1 MTRRR
6 TLTAQIQEV
15 ERELAMRRRV
25 YPNEVSRRRMRESE
39 ADEHLLRLECVLE
52 TLRWLDANRDRIKA
66 ALKEGEGGL

>member
-25 YPNEVSRRRMRESE
+25 YPGLVSQRRMRQGE

-66 ALKEGEGGL
+66 ALNTGEGGL

>member
-25 YPNEVSRRRMRESE
+25 YPGLVSQRRMRQGE
-39 ADEHLLRLECVLE
+39 ADEHILRLECVLE

-66 ALKEGEGGL
+66 ALNTGEGGS